1 MKTFS
6 ALPSLCVSEG
16 NPPVTGGRGALMF
29 SLRWERPVIP
39 YESNFFTIC
48 RKLEAKFISYLN
60 ASGITTKDGNSYYI
74 YFRVRPP
81 VHKCLELLNTKND
94 KTVRSRKTHIWSAPR
109 AQPVFFKICVM
120 YVSVPARSVLW
131 LPLCLKSSS
140 QLSVLYIYIYIYI
153 YGRFQNFRV
162 SLRNDSAVMIAQL
175 VWVNKYKEMP
185 FGMSKTNIGCI

>member
-1 MKTFS
+1 M
-6 ALPSLCVSEG
+6 
-16 NPPVTGGRGALMF
+16 NPD
-29 SLRWERPVIP
+29 
-39 YESNFFTIC
+39 FFTIC

-94 KTVRSRKTHIWSAPR
+94 KTVRSLAKHIFEALRMRNLSFSR
-109 AQPVFFKICVM
+109 YVLCVM
-120 YVSVPARSVLW
+120 YVSVPAWSVLW

-140 QLSVLYIYIYIYI
+140 QLSVLYIYIC
-153 YGRFQNFRV
+153 GRFQNFRV
-162 SLRNDSAVMIAQL
+162 SLRNDSAIMIAQL
-175 VWVNKYKEMP
+175 VWVNKCKEMP